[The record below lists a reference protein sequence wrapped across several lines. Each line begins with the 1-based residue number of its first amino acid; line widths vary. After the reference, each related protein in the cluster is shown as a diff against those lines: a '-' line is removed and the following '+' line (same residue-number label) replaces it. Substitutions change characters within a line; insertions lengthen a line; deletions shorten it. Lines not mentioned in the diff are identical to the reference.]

1 MSFIYDFVLSRFLAV
16 SGKIFRSHFFF
27 LSLFNAC
34 ALIQKFSVSYSLTIT
49 FFSPILYIFL
59 FFFCTLNSAFNTTFF
74 VTAFSLH
81 VVVFFV
87 FFSSILS
94 AS

>member
-49 FFSPILYIFL
+49 FFFPHTLHL
-59 FFFCTLNSAFNTTFF
+59 CFFCTLNSAFNTTFF

-81 VVVFFV
+81 VVVFF
-87 FFSSILS
+87 SSILS

>member
-49 FFSPILYIFL
+49 FFFPPYF
-59 FFFCTLNSAFNTTFF
+59 T
-74 VTAFSLH
+74 
-81 VVVFFV
+81 FV
-87 FFSSILS
+87 FFLHTEFCF
-94 AS
+94 

>member
-49 FFSPILYIFL
+49 FFFPHTLHLFL
-59 FFFCTLNSAFNTTFF
+59 FFLHTEFCF
-74 VTAFSLH
+74 
-81 VVVFFV
+81 
-87 FFSSILS
+87 
-94 AS
+94 